1 MSKTMSFFAPKAGA
15 VLAGLAAVVAVFA
28 SSGGATAAT
37 FEECP
42 PPVTTTVTVGP
53 DGNPWHG

>member
-1 MSKTMSFFAPKAGA
+1 MSRITS
-15 VLAGLAAVVAVFA
+15 VLAAKVGLSLAALCVVVAVFA
-28 SSGGATAAT
+28 PGSGSAAS

-42 PPVTTTVTVGP
+42 PPTTVTVGP